1 MGFFLVIFLVIK
13 SVFAAAYPAPI
24 GHVNDFAHLLSPEY
38 SKNLETQLVEFK
50 PKSEISVVT
59 IDSLNG
65 DTIETY
71 AQKLFKEW
79 GIGDKQKDNGL
90 LFLVSKND
98 RKVRIEVGYGLEPIL
113 PDGLSGEILDKY
125 VVPDFKAG
133 NYDSGINAGLARIQD
148 VILKNQVYAP
158 PTLSAKTPNNVLQY
172 LEFAIYFIVFI
183 GPYLVAFLARSKSVY
198 AGGIIGAVL
207 GFLIWKTT
215 GAIAVGLFGLILDF
229 ILSKNYDRFKSLGL
243 DTGFKS
249 TYGGFWHSQ
258 GGGGSSGGFGGFGGG
273 SSGGGGSSR
282 SW

>member
-1 MGFFLVIFLVIK
+1 MGFFLIVILVFK
-13 SVFAAAYPAPI
+13 SVFAAAYPAPV
-24 GHVNDFAHLLSPEY
+24 GHVNDFANILSLSY
-38 SKNLETQLVEFK
+38 IKTLETQLLQFK
-50 PKSEISVVT
+50 PNSEISVVT
-59 IDSLNG
+59 IDSLGG
-65 DTIETY
+65 DTIENY
-71 AQKLFKEW
+71 AQGLFKQW

-90 LFLVSKND
+90 LFLISKND

-125 VVPDFKAG
+125 VVPDFKTG
-133 NYDSGINAGLARIQD
+133 NYDSGVNAGLARIQD
-148 VILKNQVYAP
+148 IILKNQVYQPIAAQAKP
-158 PTLSAKTPNNVLQY
+158 PKNILQY
-172 LEFAIYFIVFI
+172 LEFAIYLVIFI

-207 GFLIWKTT
+207 GYLLWSAT

-243 DTGFKS
+243 DTGFRS
-249 TYGGFWHSQ
+249 THGGFWHS
-258 GGGGSSGGFGGFGGG
+258 GGGGSSSGFGGFGGG